1 MIKMLFRRG
10 FVMMF
15 ETRTTNMEVLAMI
28 TGILLGL
35 EVIKCSIYIR
45 IQLYTVAANIVQLE
59 HKLN

>member
-1 MIKMLFRRG
+1 
-10 FVMMF
+10 MMF